1 MKGALG
7 LLALWIAWAALHS
20 LLMTP
25 AAKAWFRRLLGR
37 GFAFYRLGFNLLA
50 LATFASAAL
59 LAPRLPEPV
68 YVLSPPW
75 FWAGRLLQAL
85 GLGLLVWTF
94 LVIDGREFLGLRQVH
109 DFFLHGPP
117 PDESG
122 ERPTRLT
129 VSGPYA
135 LCRHPMYLAGFL
147 VLFAEPG
154 MSLEHLLFSLFAGGY
169 FLLGSVFEER
179 RLVRAF
185 GDAYVQYQRRTPR
198 FFPLSFPRK
207 VVERGPSKRAGPR
220 RPFGDS

>member
-1 MKGALG
+1 MSAALG
-7 LLALWIAWAALHS
+7 LLATWIAWAALHS

-25 AAKAWFRRLLGR
+25 AAKALARRLLGR
-37 GFAFYRLGFNLLA
+37 GFALYRLGFNLLA
-50 LATFASAAL
+50 LATFAVAAWA
-59 LAPRLPEPV
+59 APRPPGML
-68 YVLSPPW
+68 YVLPPPW
-75 FWAGRLLQAL
+75 SWLGRLLQAL
-85 GLGLLVWTF
+85 GLGLMFWSF
-94 LVIDGREFLGLRQVH
+94 LVIDGQEFLGLRQAR

-117 PDESG
+117 PDDSG

-147 VLFAEPG
+147 ILLPEPSMG
-154 MSLEHLLFSLFAGGY
+154 LEHLLFSFFAAAY
-169 FLLGSVFEER
+169 FLIGSVFEEQ

-207 VVERGPSKRAGPR
+207 VIERGPSKRSGP
-220 RPFGDS
+220 